1 MRPPQ
6 WRMSYSG
13 QTFAQ
18 FTSIGL
24 SPALT
29 PYFPPLFSPSPSL
42 LSSQL
47 YLFIISCLY
56 FLLSVTTPITTIN
69 HQEPPNMLRF
79 LLILVAWL
87 LLGLATAQD
96 PTFTVE
102 INSGQIQAPTP
113 VHASSFAWAVT
124 DVSTLAWIAIDS
136 PLPKATL
143 STLTDI
149 NGKRH
154 ESENLLLTDET

>member
-1 MRPPQ
+1 
-6 WRMSYSG
+6 
-13 QTFAQ
+13 
-18 FTSIGL
+18 
-24 SPALT
+24 
-29 PYFPPLFSPSPSL
+29 
-42 LSSQL
+42 
-47 YLFIISCLY
+47 
-56 FLLSVTTPITTIN
+56 
-69 HQEPPNMLRF
+69 MLRF

-113 VHASSFAWAVT
+113 VHASSSAWAVT